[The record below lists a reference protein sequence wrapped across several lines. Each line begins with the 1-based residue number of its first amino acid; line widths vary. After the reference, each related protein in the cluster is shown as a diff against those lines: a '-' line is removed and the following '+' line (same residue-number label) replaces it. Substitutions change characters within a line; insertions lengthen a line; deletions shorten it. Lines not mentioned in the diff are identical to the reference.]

1 MTSSTSE
8 DQSRRSAAGLI
19 SGSTPRIPWGYPL
32 ARKLTLLS
40 VACPR
45 TCARCCVNDV
55 LISVGGH
62 DGKCAEIRPPL
73 VFSMAH
79 VDWFCTEWEAA
90 LAVS

>member
-1 MTSSTSE
+1 
-8 DQSRRSAAGLI
+8 
-19 SGSTPRIPWGYPL
+19 
-32 ARKLTLLS
+32 
-40 VACPR
+40 
-45 TCARCCVNDV
+45 VNDV